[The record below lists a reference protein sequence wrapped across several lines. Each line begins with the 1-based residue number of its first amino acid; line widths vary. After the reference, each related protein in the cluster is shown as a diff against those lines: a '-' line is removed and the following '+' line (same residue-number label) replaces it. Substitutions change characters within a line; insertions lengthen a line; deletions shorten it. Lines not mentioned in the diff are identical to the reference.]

1 MSGTEDTERTGNPA
15 ATAVDD
21 SWAGRVFLMWHAAF
35 AFLIAV
41 MALNFYGDGT
51 SWIPYALLG
60 VVALAYL
67 VFLVPALKQDRG
79 QGIAYLAVAFP
90 ATLALGYLEANGLTI
105 LYAVFPQLLGCLRD
119 RRIRYPVVAVLAVG
133 SVLVSRHQHDV
144 ATALVNVV
152 LALLI
157 TLLLGTFTQIM
168 MREAERR
175 GALIRELE
183 TVRADLDDA
192 HRTAGVLA
200 ERQRLSH
207 EIHDTLAQG
216 FTSLLMLI
224 QAADA
229 TVEKDPAA
237 TRQRLAL
244 AEATARDNLAE
255 ARALVAALAPAPL
268 QGMPLD
274 LALERVCAR
283 TGDELGLPVAARVL
297 GTPRELPADV
307 QVVLLRAA
315 QEALSNVRKHAAAGS
330 ADVRLTYRPVGVLLE
345 VVDDGRGFKPVADAP
360 EGSYGLRGMRARVEQ
375 VHGTLEITSA
385 PGQGTTVRVEVP

>member
-1 MSGTEDTERTGNPA
+1 
-15 ATAVDD
+15 
-21 SWAGRVFLMWHAAF
+21 
-35 AFLIAV
+35 
-41 MALNFYGDGT
+41 
-51 SWIPYALLG
+51 
-60 VVALAYL
+60 
-67 VFLVPALKQDRG
+67 
-79 QGIAYLAVAFP
+79 
-90 ATLALGYLEANGLTI
+90 
-105 LYAVFPQLLGCLRD
+105 
-119 RRIRYPVVAVLAVG
+119 VG

-144 ATALVNVV
+144 ATALINVV

-157 TLLLGTFTQIM
+157 ALLLGTFTQIM

-175 GALIRELE
+175 GVLIRELE
-183 TVRADLDDA
+183 AVRADLDEA
-192 HRTAGVLA
+192 HHKAGVLA

-229 TVEKDPAA
+229 TVDKDPAA
-237 TRQRLAL
+237 TRERLAL

-283 TGDELGLPVAARVL
+283 TGDELGVPVSARVL
-297 GTPRELPADV
+297 GPPRELPADV

-330 ADVRLTYRPVGVLLE
+330 ADVRLTYRPAGVLLE
-345 VVDDGRGFKPVADAP
+345 VEDDGRGFKPVADTP
-360 EGSYGLRGMRARVEQ
+360 NGSYGLRGMRARVEQ
-375 VHGTLEITSA
+375 AHGTLEIISA
-385 PGQGTTVRVEVP
+385 PGEGTTVRVEIP

>member
-1 MSGTEDTERTGNPA
+1 
-15 ATAVDD
+15 
-21 SWAGRVFLMWHAAF
+21 MWHAAF

>member
-1 MSGTEDTERTGNPA
+1 MSGTECTEDTETAA

-51 SWIPYALLG
+51 SWIPYAILG

-105 LYAVFPQLLGCLRD
+105 LYGVFPQLLGCLRD
-119 RRIRYPVVAVLAVG
+119 RRIRYPAVAALAVG
-133 SVLVSRHQHDV
+133 SVLVSAHQHDV
-144 ATALVNVV
+144 ATALVDVV

-175 GALIRELE
+175 GVLIRELE

-229 TVEKDPAA
+229 TVEKDPVA
-237 TRQRLAL
+237 TRERLAL

-283 TGDELGLPVAARVL
+283 TADELGLPVAARVL
-297 GTPRELPADV
+297 GPPRELPADV

-375 VHGTLEITSA
+375 VHGTLEIMSA
-385 PGQGTTVRVEVP
+385 PGEGTTVRVEIP

>member
-1 MSGTEDTERTGNPA
+1 MSGTEDTGRTGNPA

-119 RRIRYPVVAVLAVG
+119 RRIRYPVVAALAVG

-360 EGSYGLRGMRARVEQ
+360 EGSYGLRGMRARVGQ